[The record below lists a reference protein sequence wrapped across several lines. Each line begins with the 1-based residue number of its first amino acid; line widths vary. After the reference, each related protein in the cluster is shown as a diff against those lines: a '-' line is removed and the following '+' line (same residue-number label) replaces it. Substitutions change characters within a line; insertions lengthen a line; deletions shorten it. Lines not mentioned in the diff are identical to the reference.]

1 MIRAILACD
10 EKWGIGKSGT
20 LPWPHNSDDLQWFK
34 ECTNGCAVVMGRNTW
49 EGLPFKPLPN
59 RQNIVVS
66 TTEVEGATHT
76 FGEGFKDR
84 IVDLNFEFPVWIIGG
99 AQLVEYC
106 LDIIDEIWLSRIGGE
121 YDCDTFLPRT
131 LISENF
137 TLTDSGLRGKVYVD
151 VWSKR

>member
-1 MIRAILACD
+1 
-10 EKWGIGKSGT
+10 
-20 LPWPHNSDDLQWFK
+20 
-34 ECTNGCAVVMGRNTW
+34 MGRNTW

-121 YDCDTFLPRT
+121 YDCDTFLPST